1 MAPKQTS
8 EAKAHGVIE
17 KVLGQIIDEWY
28 ERVCPHYVTSD
39 QILDNPA
46 LKEREEELKRFHDA
60 KGHRIKFNKDDLDFT
75 YGLKS
80 YWQGESYIIEISVNN
95 KVDKFDYADFGKR
108 LLLHYS
114 KTSGDSVPTPYKLRK
129 YSYQDIFQLEPNPE
143 EAFTVEPHQD
153 KADIMRL
160 SFRLRNQLTRN
171 LAAHP
176 LSSKQLIE
184 DYCVSPFRR
193 IFARVYRQKVSESPI
208 LAGIGYKSLNSPF
221 PFAGLSIFN
230 CLFGGT

>member
-8 EAKAHGVIE
+8 EAEAHGVIE

-28 ERVCPHYVTSD
+28 EKVSPHYITSD

-46 LKEREEELKRFHDA
+46 LKERKEELKRFHDT

-95 KVDKFDYADFGKR
+95 KVDKFDYTDFRKR

-114 KTSGDSVPTPYKLRK
+114 KTSKDSVPTPYELRK
-129 YSYQDIFQLEPNPE
+129 YCYQDIFQLEPNPE
-143 EAFTVEPHQD
+143 EAFNVEPHQD

-160 SFRLRNQLTRN
+160 SFRLRDQLTCN

-176 LSSKQLIE
+176 VSSKRLIE
-184 DYCVSPFRR
+184 AYCVSPFRS
-193 IFARVYRQKVSESPI
+193 IYARVYRQKAS
-208 LAGIGYKSLNSPF
+208 
-221 PFAGLSIFN
+221 
-230 CLFGGT
+230 